1 MGRADIGDELC
12 LQPEDAHLYA
22 EDIHLY
28 AKDVYRQ
35 SQDKPESI
43 ARGLFPYG
51 GEYFCKGFIRFFPIG
66 RSG

>member
-1 MGRADIGDELC
+1 MLRTRKADNNSLSHSMGRADIGDELC

-35 SQDKPESI
+35 SQDKP
-43 ARGLFPYG
+43 
-51 GEYFCKGFIRFFPIG
+51 
-66 RSG
+66 